1 GLGDIDLVW
10 GNSKYGLEHIFSR
23 RESDAI
29 DKGMSKEEAKEY
41 ALNIVKS
48 IPEAIEKGTK
58 GTDHLGRVFVDYDNK
73 RVGLNNTWDKKDL
86 ENHWVVSSYELRDTA
101 EKPTSFP
108 TPQAITKEKH
118 IHSLNSVEP
127 NPTTKKL
134 NKD

>member
-1 GLGDIDLVW
+1 
-10 GNSKYGLEHIFSR
+10 
-23 RESDAI
+23 
-29 DKGMSKEEAKEY
+29 
-41 ALNIVKS
+41 NIVKS
-48 IPEAIEKGTK
+48 IPEVLEKGTK

-108 TPQAITKEKH
+108 TPQAITKEKR